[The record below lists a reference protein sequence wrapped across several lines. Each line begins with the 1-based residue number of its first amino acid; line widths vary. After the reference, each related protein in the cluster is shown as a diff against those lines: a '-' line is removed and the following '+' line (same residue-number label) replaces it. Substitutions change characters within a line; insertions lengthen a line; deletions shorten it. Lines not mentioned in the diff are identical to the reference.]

1 LLTAA
6 DEPCAD
12 EGQWKTV
19 PVTRPAEAH
28 VLVVDDDDG
37 IREMLQSS
45 LTFAGF
51 RVTTAPD
58 AQTALGVF
66 GVDDPDAVVL
76 DVMMPGIDGFDFL
89 QLLRHRGETL
99 PVLFLSARDT
109 VEDRVRGLRLGAD
122 DYLTKPF
129 SVVEVTVR
137 LEGLLRRT
145 RRQTDQDSESH
156 GGGVLRCGDLEVDE
170 SRHLTRRGDRGID
183 LSPTEFRLLVYL
195 LLHQGRV
202 LSKAQILDQLWQYDF
217 GGDGNVVE
225 RFVSNLRRKIDVEDP
240 PLIHTVRG
248 FGYTIRAGEEQG

>member
-1 LLTAA
+1 MT
-6 DEPCAD
+6 PP
-12 EGQWKTV
+12 GGS
-19 PVTRPAEAH
+19 H

-45 LTFAGF
+45 LSFAGF

-58 AQTALGVF
+58 AQTALTLF
-66 GVDDPDAVVL
+66 GTDDPDAIVL

-109 VEDRVRGLRLGAD
+109 VEDRIRGLRLGAD

-137 LEGLLRRT
+137 LEGLLRRS
-145 RRQTDQDSESH
+145 RLERDLAH
-156 GGGVLRCGDLEVDE
+156 GSPSAGAGGVLRCGDLEVDE
-170 SRHLTRRGDRGID
+170 DRHLTHRGGRSVD

-217 GGDGNVVE
+217 GGDSNVVE
-225 RFVSNLRRKIDVEDP
+225 RFVSNLRRKIDVDPP

-248 FGYTIRAGEEQG
+248 FGYTIRAPEEPA

>member
-1 LLTAA
+1 
-6 DEPCAD
+6 
-12 EGQWKTV
+12 
-19 PVTRPAEAH
+19 

-45 LTFAGF
+45 LSFAGF
-51 RVTTAPD
+51 RVTTVPD
-58 AQTALGVF
+58 AQTALAVF
-66 GVDDPDAVVL
+66 GTDAPDAIVL
-76 DVMMPGIDGFDFL
+76 DVMMLGIDGYDFL

-137 LEGLLRRT
+137 LEGLLRRARARQDRASDPDT
-145 RRQTDQDSESH
+145 RPT
-156 GGGVLRCGDLEVDE
+156 GGVLRCGDLEVDE
-170 SRHLTRRGDRGID
+170 DRHLTRRGGRGID

-217 GGDGNVVE
+217 GGDSNVVE
-225 RFVSNLRRKIDVEDP
+225 RFVSNLRRKIDVDPP

-248 FGYTIRAGEEQG
+248 FGYTIRAPEESG

>member
-1 LLTAA
+1 
-6 DEPCAD
+6 
-12 EGQWKTV
+12 
-19 PVTRPAEAH
+19 VTPPGEAH

-58 AQTALGVF
+58 AQTALTLF
-66 GVDDPDAVVL
+66 GTDDPDAIVL

-137 LEGLLRRT
+137 LEGLLRRSRLERDLAHAT
-145 RRQTDQDSESH
+145 ASSRGA
-156 GGGVLRCGDLEVDE
+156 GGILRCGDLEVDE
-170 SRHLTRRGDRGID
+170 DRHLTRRGARSID

-195 LLHQGRV
+195 LLHEGRV

-217 GGDGNVVE
+217 GGDSNVVE
-225 RFVSNLRRKIDVEDP
+225 RFVSNLRRKVDLDPP

-248 FGYTIRAGEEQG
+248 FGYTIRAAEETG

>member
-1 LLTAA
+1 
-6 DEPCAD
+6 
-12 EGQWKTV
+12 
-19 PVTRPAEAH
+19 
-28 VLVVDDDDG
+28 VVDDDDG

-45 LTFAGF
+45 LSFAGF
-51 RVTTAPD
+51 RVSVAAD
-58 AQTALGVF
+58 AQSALTLF
-66 GVDDPDAVVL
+66 GSDDPDAIVL

-109 VEDRVRGLRLGAD
+109 VEDRVHGLRLGAD

-137 LEGLLRRT
+137 LEGLLRRSRLERDLAHAT
-145 RRQTDQDSESH
+145 TAAGQP
-156 GGGVLRCGDLEVDE
+156 GGVLRCGDLEVDE
-170 SRHLTRRGDRGID
+170 DRHVTRRGGRPVE

-217 GGDGNVVE
+217 GGDSNVVE
-225 RFVSNLRRKIDVEDP
+225 RFVSNLRRKIDADP
-240 PLIHTVRG
+240 PALIHTVRG
-248 FGYTIRAGEEQG
+248 FGYTIRAPEDPT

>member
-1 LLTAA
+1 
-6 DEPCAD
+6 
-12 EGQWKTV
+12 
-19 PVTRPAEAH
+19 VTGSAEAH

-58 AQTALGVF
+58 AQSALVLF
-66 GVDDPDAVVL
+66 GSDEPDAIVL
-76 DVMMPGIDGFDFL
+76 DVMMPGIDGFDLL
-89 QLLRHRGETL
+89 QLLRHRGETV
-99 PVLFLSARDT
+99 PVLFLSARDA
-109 VEDRVRGLRLGAD
+109 VEDRIRGLRLGAD

-145 RRQTDQDSESH
+145 RAQTGRSSDLDARS

-170 SRHLTRRGDRGID
+170 DRHLTTRGDRSID
-183 LSPTEFRLLVYL
+183 LSPTEFRLLVFL

-202 LSKAQILDQLWQYDF
+202 LSKPQILNQLWQYDF
-217 GGDGNVVE
+217 GGDSNVVE
-225 RFVSNLRRKIDVEDP
+225 RFVSNLRRKIDADGP
-240 PLIHTVRG
+240 SLIHTVRG
-248 FGYTIRAGEEQG
+248 FGYTIRADQATP